1 MAAALVCQENPN
13 RKMPGFN
20 PGRRLQKVY
29 YDLKKSRKRVVLK
42 KSVAEPLGFSS
53 VQYITISQ
61 LTRFLRVAASGD
73 FIAML

>member
-13 RKMPGFN
+13 HKMPGIN
-20 PGRRLQKVY
+20 PDRGLQIVY
-29 YDLKKSRKRVVLK
+29 YDLKKSSVK
-42 KSVAEPLGFSS
+42 KSVAEPPGFSS

-61 LTRFLRVAASGD
+61 LTRFLRVVAAED

>member
-20 PGRRLQKVY
+20 PVRRLQKVY
-29 YDLKKSRKRVVLK
+29 YGFKKSSVK
-42 KSVAEPLGFSS
+42 KSMAELLGFSI

-61 LTRFLRVAASGD
+61 LTRFLSVAATGYI
-73 FIAML
+73 IAML